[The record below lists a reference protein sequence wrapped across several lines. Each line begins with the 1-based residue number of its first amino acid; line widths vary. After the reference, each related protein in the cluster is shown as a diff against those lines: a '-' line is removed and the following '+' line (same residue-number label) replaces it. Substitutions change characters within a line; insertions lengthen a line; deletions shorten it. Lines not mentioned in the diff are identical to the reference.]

1 MSQVWGS
8 PYGLAMRPF
17 PAGLLL
23 VVLLAACGTTVP
35 VSTQQAI
42 GSGQSGLA
50 PSAGTAGADGSAPV
64 GSASSAAGAV
74 GGTGALAPSG
84 SSLSA
89 GAPGGAGGA
98 TGAGSS
104 NATSAVSAG
113 DHTPVVV
120 GFEVIQG
127 GNQFIASGFGTPV
140 NFGDGRKEITAI
152 VKDLNAHGGVNGHP
166 ITPVFADWNAAS
178 GDQGRQTDCATLT
191 DDGHAQFVVTVINI
205 NSALLACVAK
215 HGIPLV
221 NASLGAGDDYLYKAY
236 RGNFFSPAMM
246 SLNRESALLLR
257 RLTERHVLVPGHKV
271 GVVIDGTDPQYA
283 RVFTQTEEP
292 TLKALGLPYDS
303 YTVNAEADVSSA
315 VLRFKT
321 DGIQQV
327 VFIAPNGIIATL
339 FMQNAEQQDYRPTY
353 GMGDSTAAW
362 FAAKAAPPAQVKGF
376 QGIGSLPLS
385 NVEVSQYPTTPRE
398 KACLGLIA
406 KEGESNT
413 DRHTSITATVYCE
426 GIYAWAA
433 AARLINGRITAAA
446 WRDAYPR
453 VGTNYAPVTTFGIDF
468 GNGQNGNVLQYRDL
482 AWSNSCSCVTYQGPL
497 RPVPRA

>member
-1 MSQVWGS
+1 M
-8 PYGLAMRPF
+8 
-17 PAGLLL
+17 
-23 VVLLAACGTTVP
+23 LLAACGSTVP
-35 VSTQQAI
+35 VSSQQAV
-42 GSGQSGLA
+42 GNGQSGF
-50 PSAGTAGADGSAPV
+50 
-64 GSASSAAGAV
+64 AAGAGTVPAEGTAAGGPAGSAASTV
-74 GGTGALAPSG
+74 GGTGALVPGGGNVSAGADGSPGGAAGSG
-84 SSLSA
+84 SSTARTAIS
-89 GAPGGAGGA
+89 
-98 TGAGSS
+98 T
-104 NATSAVSAG
+104 G
-113 DHTPVVV
+113 DHTPVIV

-127 GNQFIASGFGTPV
+127 GNQFIANGFGTPV

-152 VKDLNAHGGVNGHP
+152 VKDLNAHGGINGHP

-178 GDQGRQTDCATLT
+178 GDQGRQTDCATLI

-205 NSALLACVAK
+205 NSALLGCVAK
-215 HGIPLV
+215 HGIPVV
-221 NASLGAGDDYLYKAY
+221 NASIGAGDDYLYRTY
-236 RGNFFSPAMM
+236 RGNFFSPSLM
-246 SLNRESALLLR
+246 SLNRESALLLH

-283 RVFTQTEEP
+283 RVFKETEEP
-292 TLKALGLPYDS
+292 TLKDLGLPYDS

-339 FMQNAEQQDYRPTY
+339 FMQDAEQQQYRPTY
-353 GMGDSTAAW
+353 GMGDSTSAW

-376 QGIGSLPLS
+376 QGVGSLPLS

-398 KACLGLIA
+398 RACLNLIA

-433 AARLINGRITAAA
+433 AARLVNGRITAAA
-446 WRDAYPR
+446 WRAAYPR
-453 VGTNYAPVTTFGIDF
+453 VGTSYKPLATFAVDF

-482 AWSNSCSCVTYQGPL
+482 AWSNGCSCVTYQGPL
-497 RPVPRA
+497 RPVPRE